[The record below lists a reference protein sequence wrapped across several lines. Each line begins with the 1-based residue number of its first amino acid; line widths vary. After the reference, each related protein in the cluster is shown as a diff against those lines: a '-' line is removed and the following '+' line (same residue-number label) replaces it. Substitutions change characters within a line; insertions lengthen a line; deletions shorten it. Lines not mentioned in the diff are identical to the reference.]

1 MNRLSLSERILEERI
16 RNHLTQ
22 EELACRLGVSKAA
35 VSKWECGQSL
45 PDIALVPQIA
55 SLFSV
60 TLDDLFGYKPLA
72 SEEKRE
78 EVTERL
84 QALLAEDP
92 VQAAAYAE
100 RQSARYWSDPEL
112 LKAVGLALYVKA
124 IEPSVSDGAN
134 CPEPA
139 SHVADLA
146 ERILRRVLQ
155 LDPDDPSTDF
165 VLQALCILL
174 ASEGREGQAD
184 ELIEKMVPAKPN
196 TAAIILA
203 GIAIRAGNP
212 KGAEIALKR
221 QLLFSLLEVASCAQA
236 LAGVEGVS
244 AEELEDILVL
254 AAAIQA
260 PDGFAALSPTIVPI
274 IRIALATQL
283 VESGDSDRALAELER
298 FVEDLERCC
307 ETFENPQNPP
317 FFKPVDEFLWR
328 NGDEK
333 ADEVRGEAAASLRSS
348 FVSSITSNESWG
360 TLRGNPRFDAVMRRL
375 GEEEVSV

>member
-1 MNRLSLSERILEERI
+1 MNRLSLSDRILEERS

-22 EELACRLGVSKAA
+22 EELARRLGVSKAA

-45 PDIALVPQIA
+45 PDIALLPKMA
-55 SLFSV
+55 SLFSI
-60 TLDDLFGYKPLA
+60 TLDDLFGYEPVA

-78 EVTERL
+78 EIVGQL
-84 QALLAEDP
+84 QGLLAKEP
-92 VQAAAYAE
+92 ARAAEYAE
-100 RQSARYWSDPEL
+100 QQVARYWSDSEL
-112 LKAVGLALYVKA
+112 LRAVGLVLYATA
-124 IEPSVSDGAN
+124 IELSAPDETERSDL
-134 CPEPA
+134 
-139 SHVADLA
+139 ADLA
-146 ERILRRVLQ
+146 ERILRRALQ
-155 LDPDDPSTDF
+155 LDPDGPSTDF
-165 VLQALCILL
+165 TLQALCMLL
-174 ASEGREGQAD
+174 ASEGKEGQAD
-184 ELIEKMVPAKPN
+184 ELIEKLVPAKPN

-203 GIAIRAGNP
+203 GIAIRTGNP
-212 KGAEIALKR
+212 KGAETALKR

-236 LAGVEGVS
+236 LAGVEGIS

-260 PDGFAALSPTIVPI
+260 PNGFEALSPTLVPI

-283 VESGDSDRALAELER
+283 VESGDGARALDELER

-317 FFKPVDEFLWR
+317 FFKPVDEFLWQ

-333 ADEVRGEAAASLRSS
+333 ADEARGEAAASLRSS

-360 TLRGNPRFDAVMRRL
+360 ALRGNPRFDAVMRRL
-375 GEEEVSV
+375 GEEVSV

>member
-1 MNRLSLSERILEERI
+1 MNRLSLSDRILEERS

-22 EELACRLGVSKAA
+22 EELARRLGVSKAA
-35 VSKWECGQSL
+35 VSKWECCQSL
-45 PDIALVPQIA
+45 PDIALLPKMA
-55 SLFSV
+55 SLFSI
-60 TLDDLFGYKPLA
+60 TLDDLFGYEPVA

-78 EVTERL
+78 EIVGQL
-84 QALLAEDP
+84 QGLLAKEP
-92 VQAAAYAE
+92 ARAAEYAE
-100 RQSARYWSDPEL
+100 QQVARHWSDSEL
-112 LKAVGLALYVKA
+112 LRAVGLVLYATA
-124 IEPSVSDGAN
+124 IELSAPDETERSDL
-134 CPEPA
+134 
-139 SHVADLA
+139 ADLA
-146 ERILRRVLQ
+146 ERILRRALQ
-155 LDPDDPSTDF
+155 LDPDGPSTDF
-165 VLQALCILL
+165 TLQALCMLL
-174 ASEGREGQAD
+174 ASEGKEGQAD
-184 ELIEKMVPAKPN
+184 ELIEKLVPAKPN

-203 GIAIRAGNP
+203 GIAIRTGNP
-212 KGAEIALKR
+212 KGAETALKR

-236 LAGVEGVS
+236 LAGVEGIS

-260 PDGFAALSPTIVPI
+260 PNGFEALSPTLVPI

-283 VESGDSDRALAELER
+283 VESGDGDRALDELER

-317 FFKPVDEFLWR
+317 FFKPVDEFLWQ

-333 ADEVRGEAAASLRSS
+333 ADEARGEAAASLRSS

-360 TLRGNPRFDAVMRRL
+360 TLRGNPRFDAVVRRL

>member
-1 MNRLSLSERILEERI
+1 MNRSLLSERILEERI

-78 EVTERL
+78 EVTEWL

-92 VQAAAYAE
+92 AQAATYAE

-124 IEPSVSDGAN
+124 IEPSASDEAN

-139 SHVADLA
+139 SHVANLA

-155 LDPDDPSTDF
+155 LDPDGPSTDF

-184 ELIEKMVPAKPN
+184 ELIGKMVPAKPN

-260 PDGFAALSPTIVPI
+260 EWV
-274 IRIALATQL
+274 
-283 VESGDSDRALAELER
+283 
-298 FVEDLERCC
+298 
-307 ETFENPQNPP
+307 
-317 FFKPVDEFLWR
+317 
-328 NGDEK
+328 
-333 ADEVRGEAAASLRSS
+333 
-348 FVSSITSNESWG
+348 
-360 TLRGNPRFDAVMRRL
+360 
-375 GEEEVSV
+375 

>member
-1 MNRLSLSERILEERI
+1 MNRLSLSDRILEERS

-22 EELACRLGVSKAA
+22 EEPARRLGVSKAA

-45 PDIALVPQIA
+45 PDIALLPKMA
-55 SLFSV
+55 SLFSI
-60 TLDDLFGYKPLA
+60 TLDDLFGCEPVA

-78 EVTERL
+78 EIVGQL
-84 QALLAEDP
+84 QGLLAKEP
-92 VQAAAYAE
+92 ARAAEYAE
-100 RQSARYWSDPEL
+100 QQVARYWSDSEL
-112 LKAVGLALYVKA
+112 LRAVGLVLYATA
-124 IEPSVSDGAN
+124 IELSAPDETERSDL
-134 CPEPA
+134 
-139 SHVADLA
+139 ADLA
-146 ERILRRVLQ
+146 ERILRRALQ
-155 LDPDDPSTDF
+155 LDPDGPSTDF
-165 VLQALCILL
+165 TLQALCMLL
-174 ASEGREGQAD
+174 ASEGKEGQAD
-184 ELIEKMVPAKPN
+184 ELIEKLVPAKPN

-203 GIAIRAGNP
+203 GIAIRTGNP

-236 LAGVEGVS
+236 LAGVEGISV
-244 AEELEDILVL
+244 EELEDILAL
-254 AAAIQA
+254 AVGIQE
-260 PDGFAALSPTIVPI
+260 PGGFEALSPTLVPI

-333 ADEVRGEAAASLRSS
+333 ADEARGEAATSLRSS
-348 FVSSITSNESWG
+348 FVSSIASNESWAAF
-360 TLRGNPRFDAVMRRL
+360 RGNPRFKAIMRRL
-375 GEEEVSV
+375 GEEGASV

>member
-1 MNRLSLSERILEERI
+1 MNRLSLSDHILEERI

-92 VQAAAYAE
+92 
-100 RQSARYWSDPEL
+100 ARYWSDPEL
-112 LKAVGLALYVKA
+112 LKAIGLALYVKA
-124 IEPSVSDGAN
+124 IEPSASDEAN

-139 SHVADLA
+139 SHVANLA

-155 LDPDDPSTDF
+155 LDPDGPSTDF

-184 ELIEKMVPAKPN
+184 ELIGKMVPAKPN

-260 PDGFAALSPTIVPI
+260 PNGFEALSPTLVPI

-283 VESGDSDRALAELER
+283 VESGDGDRALDELER

-317 FFKPVDEFLWR
+317 FFKPVDEFLWQ

-333 ADEVRGEAAASLRSS
+333 ADEARGEAAASLRSS
-348 FVSSITSNESWG
+348 FASSIASNESWAAF
-360 TLRGNPRFDAVMRRL
+360 RGNPRFKAIMRRL
-375 GEEEVSV
+375 GEEGASV

>member
-1 MNRLSLSERILEERI
+1 MNRSLLSERILEERI

-60 TLDDLFGYKPLA
+60 TLDDLFGYEPLA
-72 SEEKRE
+72 GEEKRE
-78 EVTERL
+78 EVTEWL

-92 VQAAAYAE
+92 AQAATYAE
-100 RQSARYWSDPEL
+100 RQSARYWPDPEL

-124 IEPSVSDGAN
+124 IEPSISDEAN
-134 CPEPA
+134 CPEPT
-139 SHVADLA
+139 SRVADLA

-155 LDPDDPSTDF
+155 LDPDGPSTGF

-196 TAAIILA
+196 MAAIILA

-212 KGAEIALKR
+212 KRAEIALKR

-260 PDGFAALSPTIVPI
+260 PDGFAALSPTLVPI

-283 VESGDSDRALAELER
+283 VESGIATARWPS
-298 FVEDLERCC
+298 
-307 ETFENPQNPP
+307 
-317 FFKPVDEFLWR
+317 W
-328 NGDEK
+328 NGSSK
-333 ADEVRGEAAASLRSS
+333 TWSAAARRLRTRRTRLSSSLSTS
-348 FVSSITSNESWG
+348 FCGG
-360 TLRGNPRFDAVMRRL
+360 TETRRRMRR
-375 GEEEVSV
+375 EERLRHRYARPS

>member
-1 MNRLSLSERILEERI
+1 MNRLSLSDRILEERS

-22 EELACRLGVSKAA
+22 EELARRLGVSKAA

-45 PDIALVPQIA
+45 PDIALLPKMA
-55 SLFSV
+55 SLFSI
-60 TLDDLFGYKPLA
+60 TLDDLFGYEPVA

-78 EVTERL
+78 EIVGQL
-84 QALLAEDP
+84 QGLLAKEP
-92 VQAAAYAE
+92 ARAAEYAE
-100 RQSARYWSDPEL
+100 QQVARYWSDSEL
-112 LKAVGLALYVKA
+112 LRAVGLVLYATA
-124 IEPSVSDGAN
+124 IELSAPDETERSDL
-134 CPEPA
+134 
-139 SHVADLA
+139 ADLA
-146 ERILRRVLQ
+146 ERILRRALQ
-155 LDPDDPSTDF
+155 LDPDGPSTDF
-165 VLQALCILL
+165 TLQALCMLL
-174 ASEGREGQAD
+174 ASEGKEGQAD
-184 ELIEKMVPAKPN
+184 ELIEKLVPAKPN

-203 GIAIRAGNP
+203 GIAIRTGNP
-212 KGAEIALKR
+212 KGAETALKR

-236 LAGVEGVS
+236 LAGVEGIS

-260 PDGFAALSPTIVPI
+260 PNGFEALSPTLVPI

-283 VESGDSDRALAELER
+283 VESGDGDRALDELER

-317 FFKPVDEFLWR
+317 FFKPVDEFLWQ

-333 ADEVRGEAAASLRSS
+333 ADEARGEAAASLRSS

-360 TLRGNPRFDAVMRRL
+360 TLRGNPRFDAVVRRL